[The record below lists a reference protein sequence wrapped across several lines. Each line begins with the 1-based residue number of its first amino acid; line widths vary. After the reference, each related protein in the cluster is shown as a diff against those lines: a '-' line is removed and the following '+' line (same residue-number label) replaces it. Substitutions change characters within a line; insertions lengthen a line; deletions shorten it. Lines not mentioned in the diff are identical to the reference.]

1 MRRVTEPT
9 DAHDHEGSRRHRLAD
24 GAEDEL
30 VREEPL
36 VLSVHGQELLTMRTP
51 GRDLDLA
58 LGFLLGEGILDARHR
73 VASMRFVPGDPD
85 RNTTDAVSVE
95 LQDPPSQEVR
105 GRLSRTHEIRSSC
118 GVCGIADA
126 DSILDSFPP
135 LPPGAPRISSE
146 RVHALLTALRERQP
160 LFARTGGCHGAIL
173 ALADGTIVGTGEDV
187 GRHNALDKAI
197 GQAANA
203 GVDFSRC
210 IAVVS
215 GRMGYDLAVKCLRV
229 RIPVLVSVS
238 APSSLAFQLCE
249 SAGATLIGFARD
261 AGFRVYTDQGR
272 LAP

>member
-1 MRRVTEPT
+1 MERVNDPSHSQ
-9 DAHDHEGSRRHRLAD
+9 DQDGSRRHRLAD
-24 GAEDEL
+24 GSDDEL

-36 VLSVHGQELLTMRTP
+36 VLSLHGQELLTMRTP

-58 LGFLLGEGILDARHR
+58 LGFLLGEGIVDAKDR
-73 VASMRFVPGDPD
+73 VASLRLIEGDPA
-85 RNTTDAVSVE
+85 RNTLDEVAVE
-95 LQDPPSQEVR
+95 LREAPTAEVR

-135 LPPGAPRISSE
+135 LPTGTPRIAGE
-146 RVHALLTALRERQP
+146 RVHALLRALRERQP

-173 ALADGTIVGTGEDV
+173 ALGDGTVVGSGEDV

-197 GQAANA
+197 GQAAHSDI
-203 GVDFSRC
+203 DFSRC

-215 GRMGYDLAVKCLRV
+215 GRLGYDLAVKCLRA
-229 RIPVLVSVS
+229 RIPVLISVS

-249 SAGATLIGFARD
+249 AAGATLIGFARD
-261 AGFRVYTDQGR
+261 TGFRVYTDQGR
-272 LAP
+272 LER